1 MSDTTRSKGALPS
14 SSSACSAVDAVVAA
28 QSFDATADARK
39 GTTGA
44 LSPTSRTR
52 RVSGGFSPVSLSGVA
67 VLLVTDCLRGS
78 GREPVRLF
86 CPIELVEELEPLTRE
101 AVFREMQRLELR
113 VVRDGLF
120 ALRHHRLRACRRG
133 GLRRRGGGGGRGR
146 GGEPGGSPRPRQGR
160 GWGPSRPGY

>member
-14 SSSACSAVDAVVAA
+14 SSSACSAVDAVVPA

-39 GTTGA
+39 RSPGA
-44 LSPTSRTR
+44 LSSTSRTR
-52 RVSGGFSPVSLSGVA
+52 RVSGWISPVSLSCVA
-67 VLLVTDCLRGS
+67 VLLVTDCLLGW

-120 ALRHHRLRACRRG
+120 ALRHHRLRACRG
-133 GLRRRGGGGGRGR
+133 AGERRLGR
-146 GGEPGGSPRPRQGR
+146 
-160 GWGPSRPGY
+160 